1 MELDSKPHCKS
12 CTLSIFLYV
21 CEFVELQC
29 DRQHLVEFFVLHLH
43 PISFTKEQ
51 GDTVWRGG
59 DGAFP
64 GQTLRVVWGDYARQ
78 KRETGS

>member
-51 GDTVWRGG
+51 SGKVTLSGEGETVPFLG
-59 DGAFP
+59 
-64 GQTLRVVWGDYARQ
+64 
-78 KRETGS
+78 KH